1 MEEAGMSRS
10 RRFVVAGS
18 VAAIFSVLLGAGAG
32 SGQGTV
38 APPPSGSGTGA
49 HGLVWAV
56 PAGWTTETPTSTMR
70 KAQYKITGPGGPAE
84 CVVFYF
90 GPGQGGDAKANATRW
105 IGQFRRP
112 DGAPAGDAGKTR
124 DIKVGD
130 VSVTMVEVSGTF
142 VGGMG
147 GGPSGP
153 ERPNQML
160 LGAIVPGADANWFFR
175 AIGPRTTLEPQKA
188 AFEKMIRSI
197 KRGS

>member
-1 MEEAGMSRS
+1 MS

-18 VAAIFSVLLGAGAG
+18 IVAILSVLIGTRAG

-38 APPPSGSGTGA
+38 APPPAGSGTGA
-49 HGLVWAV
+49 HGLVWTV
-56 PAGWTTETPTSTMR
+56 PQGWANETPTSSMR
-70 KAQYKITGPGGPAE
+70 RAQYKINGPGGPAE

-90 GPGQGGDAKANATRW
+90 GPGQGGDAKANASRW
-105 IGQFRRP
+105 IGQFRKP
-112 DGAPAGDAGKTR
+112 DGSPVGDAGKTR

-147 GGPSGP
+147 AGTPGQD
-153 ERPNQML
+153 RPNQML

-175 AIGPRTTLEPQKA
+175 AIGPKSTLEPQKA
-188 AFEKMIRSI
+188 NFEKMIRSI
-197 KRGS
+197 KHGT